1 MDLSKGSSSNSPCN
15 LTIAPERFYLVGV
28 GAIPYSPATFF
39 RTHFLRFILIAK
51 STANFNK
58 LEKLTQLI
66 DKKSFDYKVKADKNK
81 VRSKIFLF
89 FDHTFLKKKG
99 RSLPAFI
106 YFNYYKI
113 SFAFATTLSTVKPK
127 SLNN

>member
-15 LTIAPERFYLVGV
+15 LAIAPERFYLVGV

-58 LEKLTQLI
+58 LEKLTQWI
-66 DKKSFDYKVKADKNK
+66 DEKGLDNKVKDDKNK

-89 FDHTFLKKKG
+89 FDRTFL
-99 RSLPAFI
+99 S
-106 YFNYYKI
+106 NKI
-113 SFAFATTLSTVKPK
+113 SALYMTIESH
-127 SLNN
+127 SS

>member
-15 LTIAPERFYLVGV
+15 LAIAPERFYLVGV

-51 STANFNK
+51 SVQI
-58 LEKLTQLI
+58 LTNLKSELNGLT
-66 DKKSFDYKVKADKNK
+66 KKGLDNKVKADKNK

-89 FDHTFLKKKG
+89 FDRTFFKSKK
-99 RSLPAFI
+99 RQVIACLYLF
-106 YFNYYKI
+106 
-113 SFAFATTLSTVKPK
+113 
-127 SLNN
+127 

>member
-15 LTIAPERFYLVGV
+15 LAIAPERFYLVGV

-58 LEKLTQLI
+58 LKKLTQWI
-66 DKKSFDYKVKADKNK
+66 DKKSLDNKVKANKNK

-89 FDHTFLKKKG
+89 FWPHFLKKE
-99 RSLPAFI
+99 RQVITCPYLF
-106 YFNYYKI
+106 
-113 SFAFATTLSTVKPK
+113 
-127 SLNN
+127 

>member
-15 LTIAPERFYLVGV
+15 LAIAPERFYLVGV

-51 STANFNK
+51 STTNFNK
-58 LEKLTQLI
+58 LEKLTQWI
-66 DKKSFDYKVKADKNK
+66 DEKGLANKVKADKNK

-89 FDHTFLKKKG
+89 FDRTFLKKKG

-113 SFAFATTLSTVKPK
+113 SYAFATTLSTVKPK